1 MVIQIGKTLDDSLK
15 GIGFSGSNGGHL
27 IFPLH
32 KLAKSL
38 YEQSSDYQE
47 DLVQKYL
54 EAVEGEIPNTLKRRF
69 QDKPEMFRSRFG
81 GFCDD
86 ITYFFA
92 ETYFNVAFYGDYHF
106 PSMIQA
112 WIGESS
118 FVLSVGQEGNGFD
131 AEMVNQTRKIQNAG
145 GAFNFFR
152 SCESEI
158 FFDNPN
164 NARTVFMGYKP

>member
-1 MVIQIGKTLDDSLK
+1 MVIKIGKTLDESLK
-15 GIGFSGSNGGHL
+15 GIGFSGPNGEHL
-27 IFPLH
+27 KFPLH
-32 KLAKSL
+32 EVAESL
-38 YEQSSDYQE
+38 YRQSSEYQRN
-47 DLVQKYL
+47 LVQKYL
-54 EAVEGEIPNTLKRRF
+54 EVVEGDIPNTLKRRF
-69 QDKPEMFRSRFG
+69 RDRPKMFRSRFG

-112 WIGESS
+112 WVGESS
-118 FVLSVGQEGNGFD
+118 FVLSVGQKGNGFD
-131 AEMVNQTRKIQNAG
+131 AEMVNQTRRKQNAG

-164 NARTVFMGYKP
+164 NARIVFMEYKP